1 MIPEWFQ
8 KSLRHFATTIFDTG
22 KLKPKYLFKKL
33 FILWKSRIFI
43 QNKYSFLKNPESS
56 FKQIFI
62 FLKSRIFIQKK
73 YSFFQNS
80 EFSLKRNIHFFKR
93 GLIGQGFWVVA
104 NWLHTRIGNWVSKR
118 PSGTKI
124 FAGQETVSRKQ
135 FVFKFNMPKGDS
147 WSWGQSKH
155 LKGQLWPGVSDVFAY
170 YCPEVNCYP
179 VLVTF
184 LLIPAQRLV
193 VTPRQ
198 SELSAGG
205 TKRGVENT
213 QKCTRPNCILTW
225 QSSLGPPPVGLRWT

>member
-56 FKQIFI
+56 FKTNIHFS
-62 FLKSRIFIQKK
+62 KIQNIHSKK

-80 EFSLKRNIHFFKR
+80 AFSFKKNIHFFKR
-93 GLIGQGFWVVA
+93 GRIGQGYWVVA

-124 FAGQETVSRKQ
+124 FANWTIDR
-135 FVFKFNMPKGDS
+135 F
-147 WSWGQSKH
+147 
-155 LKGQLWPGVSDVFAY
+155 
-170 YCPEVNCYP
+170 
-179 VLVTF
+179 
-184 LLIPAQRLV
+184 
-193 VTPRQ
+193 
-198 SELSAGG
+198 
-205 TKRGVENT
+205 TKT
-213 QKCTRPNCILTW
+213 ICF
-225 QSSLGPPPVGLRWT
+225 